1 MWKYFPPSDG
11 QELRGAF
18 AITIL
23 RLGVSVR
30 VLMLDALEKENH
42 VHSTYDSVT
51 NIYMKMVKIQYTHTI
66 SGCLNIIHYSVY

>member
-51 NIYMKMVKIQYTHTI
+51 NIYENGSKYSIHTQFQ
-66 SGCLNIIHYSVY
+66 GV